1 MPYLLIVHHVGI
13 VPTICLLY
21 SPPFLTFLKTKRHCC
36 VDKQRISL
44 LKVNHIDHYLICS
57 LHPLINIMTNLD
69 TNAVNLV
76 ARSHVVKRNVVVDST
91 SVEMAITASLFC
103 LFLIYNSDRSREQE
117 EELKIVFLALA
128 RTTTTP
134 ITTTT

>member
-1 MPYLLIVHHVGI
+1 
-13 VPTICLLY
+13 
-21 SPPFLTFLKTKRHCC
+21 
-36 VDKQRISL
+36 
-44 LKVNHIDHYLICS
+44 
-57 LHPLINIMTNLD
+57 MTNLD

>member
-1 MPYLLIVHHVGI
+1 MGL
-13 VPTICLLY
+13 
-21 SPPFLTFLKTKRHCC
+21 
-36 VDKQRISL
+36 SL

-91 SVEMAITASLFC
+91 CVEMAITASLFC
-103 LFLIYNSDRSREQE
+103 LFLIYNSDRSREEE

-128 RTTTTP
+128 RTATTP